1 MNSREIRQ
9 SFLDFFKSKNH
20 TIVSSAPVIPHG
32 DPTLLFTNAGMNQ
45 FKDVFLGTGTR
56 PYKRCAD
63 TQKCIRV
70 SGKHNDLEEVGY
82 DTYHHTFFEML
93 GNWSFGDYYKE
104 EAINWSWELLTDVWK
119 LPKDRLHASV
129 FRTDEES
136 YAIWSKL
143 LPESQIHR
151 FDEKDN
157 FWEMGETGPCGPSSE
172 IHFDSTVD
180 KSGGAL
186 VNVGSPEVIEIW
198 NNVFIEFNRNSDGIL
213 ETLASK
219 HVDTGMGFERI
230 TAVLQ
235 NKKSNYDTD
244 IFEPLLSF
252 ISKHSG
258 KEYLSTLD
266 DKDSIAM
273 RVIADHIRT
282 LTFSIADGAIPGN
295 DGRGYVLRRI
305 IRRAAKYARNL
316 GFTNPILYSLVPI
329 LSQQMGD
336 IFPEIKEQESLI
348 QKIIKREEESFLQT
362 LERGLERFES
372 VIATLNGAKS
382 ISGENAFLLY
392 DTFGFPLDLT
402 ELISKE
408 KGLSVDV
415 VGFERLMKEQKE
427 RSRAARTVKSIEV
440 TKDQFDFQTAFEG
453 YSTSEIEATVLYS
466 NGKTII
472 TDKTPFYVEMGG
484 QLGDTGIVSTKNNS
498 FKIESTQKNGNS
510 ILHIC
515 SEEIEIFPGETVIL
529 SIDELRR
536 NHIQRNH
543 SATHIL
549 HEALRRI
556 LGTHVQQSGSLV
568 HQDYLRFDF
577 SHFQKITHDELQEI
591 EELVNSKVRESIPQ
605 VTVELPIEEA
615 SKIQGVKMFFGDKY
629 TDKVRVVIFD
639 ENFSAE
645 FCGGTH
651 VSNSSEIGL
660 FKIFS
665 ESSIASGV
673 RRIEAVSGLG
683 SQKLFKQLSDKLT
696 ENTLDISRLNDVIK
710 QYQKEISHNVVQLL
724 SGSFNEFVS
733 NAQLIGTTKFV
744 LQQIQEDLSMEQI
757 QQLGDGLRNK
767 LGSNGIGVLVSV
779 QEKSKV
785 LLVGVVTEDL
795 LSKVKA
801 AVVVNSLAQFVDGKG
816 GGKPHLATAGGKNL
830 AQLPMLFL
838 NATNIIK
845 ELLQ

>member
-1 MNSREIRQ
+1 M
-9 SFLDFFKSKNH
+9 
-20 TIVSSAPVIPHG
+20 
-32 DPTLLFTNAGMNQ
+32 
-45 FKDVFLGTGTR
+45 
-56 PYKRCAD
+56 
-63 TQKCIRV
+63 
-70 SGKHNDLEEVGY
+70 
-82 DTYHHTFFEML
+82 
-93 GNWSFGDYYKE
+93 
-104 EAINWSWELLTDVWK
+104 
-119 LPKDRLHASV
+119 
-129 FRTDEES
+129 
-136 YAIWSKL
+136 
-143 LPESQIHR
+143 
-151 FDEKDN
+151 
-157 FWEMGETGPCGPSSE
+157 
-172 IHFDSTVD
+172 
-180 KSGGAL
+180 
-186 VNVGSPEVIEIW
+186 NVGSPEVIEIW

-336 IFPEIKEQESLI
+336 IFPESKEQESLI

>member
-440 TKDQFDFQTAFEG
+440 TKDQFEFQTAFEG

-651 VSNSSEIGL
+651 VLNSSEIGL

>member
-440 TKDQFDFQTAFEG
+440 TKDQFEFQTAFEG